1 MKLTAFTDGAA
12 RGNPGNAGIGIVIK
26 DGEGKTIHTIKQ
38 YIGNTTNNIAEY
50 TALITL
56 LEFIKQSETLR
67 CTELVVKT
75 DSELMARQINGTYKV
90 KDADL
95 KLLFQKVKLLLHTA
109 PYRFTIEHI
118 PRSLNHEADR
128 LANEAI
134 DDYEKSR
141 R

>member
-1 MKLTAFTDGAA
+1 MKLIAYTDGAA
-12 RGNPGNAGIGIVIK
+12 RGNPGNAGIGIVVK
-26 DGEGKTIHTIKQ
+26 DEQGKTIHRIKQ

-56 LEFIKQSETLR
+56 LEFLKQSETLR

-75 DSELMARQINGTYKV
+75 DSELMARQISGIYKV
-90 KDADL
+90 KDVDL
-95 KLLFQKVKLLLHTA
+95 KLLFQKVKLLLHAA

-118 PRSLNHEADR
+118 PRALNHEADH

-134 DDYEKSR
+134 DNHEMPRK
-141 R
+141 